1 VQIEQSLCYSFGHF
15 VERFM
20 RLINFFAIRRKSDNI
35 TSSVYIS
42 YRESGGSVPNS
53 CSAVSTTS
61 MIKSDGWIRLMTPS
75 SLSTLDKLSFPEEL
89 KPEGRLKAAIKSAS
103 HHVTILIAANEACR
117 GKSSLPPL
125 MRIQRGSLKTVC
137 ISCIGKRDIGYM
149 KLSITI
155 FSLPLKEHLSKHASN
170 FTIVGFAI
178 VFVYPLA
185 IYKIIT
191 FGSRFWR
198 GEPNLFVRC
207 LAVYNI
213 STIWLAKFH
222 S

>member
-1 VQIEQSLCYSFGHF
+1 MQIEQSFCHSFGHF
-15 VERFM
+15 VKCFIRF
-20 RLINFFAIRRKSDNI
+20 INLFAIGRKSDNNKNRTKSCI
-35 TSSVYIS
+35 KVLKVLKAIKVIYIS
-42 YRESGGSVPNS
+42 YHREKESVPNN

-75 SLSTLDKLSFPEEL
+75 SLSMLDALSFPEEL
-89 KPEGRLKAAIKSAS
+89 KPEARLKAAVKSAS

-125 MRIQRGSLKTVC
+125 MRMQRGSLKTVC
-137 ISCIGKRDIGYM
+137 ISCIGKRDTGD
-149 KLSITI
+149 
-155 FSLPLKEHLSKHASN
+155 ASS
-170 FTIVGFAI
+170 AI
-178 VFVYPLA
+178 MFVYPLA

-198 GEPNLFVRC
+198 GKPNLLVRC
-207 LAVYNI
+207 LAIYNV
-213 STIWLAKFH
+213 STIWFTKFH